1 MQDPPEKA
9 EETETLSA
17 NRGKVGS
24 SSKLYIHRYVC
35 IYILLM
41 HYNISVFTGR
51 FKGCCLGSATVP
63 QGLVLLQCFCSK
75 MILTAL
81 MIIMIMVMVRSKKT

>member
-1 MQDPPEKA
+1 MC
-9 EETETLSA
+9 
-17 NRGKVGS
+17 VYI
-24 SSKLYIHRYVC
+24 YIH
-35 IYILLM
+35 IYTLLM

-63 QGLVLLQCFCSK
+63 QGLVLLQCLCSK

>member
-35 IYILLM
+35 IYI
-41 HYNISVFTGR
+41 YIYTYIYI
-51 FKGCCLGSATVP
+51 TD
-63 QGLVLLQCFCSK
+63 
-75 MILTAL
+75 AL
-81 MIIMIMVMVRSKKT
+81 